1 VRKITEK
8 VKFRKEGDIGLFRLL
23 GDFDI
28 EDREPLIV
36 YFDDKLKEGIRKFI
50 IDLSEATYIP
60 SAVWGALITIL
71 KHAREN
77 NGDVC
82 ITGLNGQPAKVFQ
95 VMSFDK
101 VFKTFPDI
109 NEALKNIR

>member
-1 VRKITEK
+1 
-8 VKFRKEGDIGLFRLL
+8 
-23 GDFDI
+23 
-28 EDREPLIV
+28 
-36 YFDDKLKEGIRKFI
+36 
-50 IDLSEATYIP
+50 
-60 SAVWGALITIL
+60 LITIL

-77 NGDVC
+77 NGDVY